1 MTGQPF
7 SPEKLQEGGQV
18 MLPEKGDET
27 KVYIPG
33 TMKAADS
40 QPKAAEK
47 RPADSDGTQIYSA
60 KKNVEQT

>member
-1 MTGQPF
+1 
-7 SPEKLQEGGQV
+7 

-40 QPKAAEK
+40 QLKAAEK
-47 RPADSDGTQIYSA
+47 RPTDSDGTQIYSA

>member
-1 MTGQPF
+1 
-7 SPEKLQEGGQV
+7 

-47 RPADSDGTQIYSA
+47 RPTDSDGTQVYSA